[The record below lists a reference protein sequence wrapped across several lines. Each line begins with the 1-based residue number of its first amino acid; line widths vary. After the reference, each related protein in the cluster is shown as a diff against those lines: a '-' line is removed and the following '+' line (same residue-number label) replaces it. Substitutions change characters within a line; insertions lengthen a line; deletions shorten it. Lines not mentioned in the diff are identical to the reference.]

1 MLSGKEALAGGYRLA
16 NVKRM
21 KRYLFIVQIIIL
33 ILIPIIVVLIEG
45 RASLVPFYL
54 PINSFIYFILL
65 MALIMV
71 VEGFFFKILEMRLIQ
86 SPSTNYY
93 IAKNAIRKGLVV
105 VAISA
110 FVIFLLWTPFMS
122 QAIENSFNGTDTLH
136 HTNSTAASEFVVFYD
151 RDPLGLGA
159 VNGITV
165 TSSSGT
171 ARVYLV
177 SEKNYV
183 NYSSDLS
190 GLRPFRIN
198 SQDYIV
204 DGQLDIHLNPLPFGK
219 YYLVLDTVRSDASQ
233 VDVTIHSVISP
244 TFLSY
249 VPFFALLFIVAYGA
263 WMAYMFPVK
272 RKFSSGAIYH

>member
-1 MLSGKEALAGGYRLA
+1 
-16 NVKRM
+16 
-21 KRYLFIVQIIIL
+21 
-33 ILIPIIVVLIEG
+33 
-45 RASLVPFYL
+45 
-54 PINSFIYFILL
+54 
-65 MALIMV
+65 
-71 VEGFFFKILEMRLIQ
+71 
-86 SPSTNYY
+86 
-93 IAKNAIRKGLVV
+93 
-105 VAISA
+105 
-110 FVIFLLWTPFMS
+110 MS

-136 HTNSTAASEFVVFYD
+136 NTNSTAASEFVVFYD

-190 GLRPFRIN
+190 GLIPFRIN